1 MVTTI
6 EPGVTYS
13 FSLKSKKEVALLDSF
28 LKALN
33 VNITKEAQE
42 NENRMSKEVYYN
54 LMKQSMKSFDE
65 SKAIIGE
72 KAILEQLNA
81 LK

>member
-42 NENRMSKEVYYN
+42 NENRMSKEAYYN
-54 LMKQSMKSFDE
+54 Q
-65 SKAIIGE
+65 
-72 KAILEQLNA
+72 
-81 LK
+81 

>member
-13 FSLKSKKEVALLDSF
+13 FSLKSKKEALLDSF
-28 LKALN
+28 LKILN

-42 NENRMSKEVYYN
+42 NENKMSKEAYYS
-54 LMKQSMKSFDE
+54 LIKQSMKSFDE
-65 SKAIIGE
+65 SKAIRGK

>member
-42 NENRMSKEVYYN
+42 NENRLSKVAFFS
-54 LMKQSMKSFDE
+54 LMKQ
-65 SKAIIGE
+65 
-72 KAILEQLNA
+72 
-81 LK
+81 

>member
-42 NENRMSKEVYYN
+42 NENRMSKEAYYN
-54 LMKQSMKSFDE
+54 LMEQSMKSFDE
-65 SKAIIGE
+65 SKAIRGE

>member
-42 NENRMSKEVYYN
+42 NENRMSKEAYYT
-54 LMKQSMKSFDE
+54 LMKQSMKA
-65 SKAIIGE
+65 K
-72 KAILEQLNA
+72 L
-81 LK
+81 